1 MQGMGEE
8 SITLYDLVSIFV
20 VSRVDELDAMGSYSL
35 GPNSK
40 YWTPEI
46 LPRTYWLEPNP
57 KILDRKPYTLAPKPD
72 ATRSY
77 RPGLNPKLQT
87 LNSFPQTRCNEILL
101 AGGVSRSRFW
111 MQMHADVTGLPVVV
125 CECSEGP
132 LLGCATL
139 GGAPNS
145 SLSTLKP
152 TAHNSGRCSLEH
164 QSRKPLES
172 EP

>member
-1 MQGMGEE
+1 MQGTGEE

-20 VSRVDELDAMGSYSL
+20 VSRVDELDAMGSYSP

-72 ATRSY
+72 VTRSY

-132 LLGCATL
+132 LLGCAAL
-139 GGAPNS
+139 GRGPNS
-145 SLSTLKP
+145 NLSTFNPQP
-152 TAHNSGRCSLEH
+152 TTAAAAALSTNPTTPRI
-164 QSRKPLES
+164 
-172 EP
+172 